1 MISPG
6 RATASEELECSL
18 LRRVV
23 ARDSQA
29 LEQLYML
36 YHRRLARFLGRFI
49 RDYALVEEIVNDTL
63 FVVWQ
68 QAAHFRGQSRV
79 STWIMGIAW
88 RRAHKALRAVPALA
102 TAGEVAELAGRDDI
116 AETEMRELFARALS
130 TLPLEQRAVLEL
142 TYYAGHSCEEIAA
155 IVDCPVNT
163 VKTRMFHARR
173 KLRELLPA
181 LGVGEMP

>member
-68 QAAHFRGQSRV
+68 QAAYFRG
-79 STWIMGIAW
+79 
-88 RRAHKALRAVPALA
+88 
-102 TAGEVAELAGRDDI
+102 
-116 AETEMRELFARALS
+116 
-130 TLPLEQRAVLEL
+130 
-142 TYYAGHSCEEIAA
+142 
-155 IVDCPVNT
+155 
-163 VKTRMFHARR
+163 
-173 KLRELLPA
+173 
-181 LGVGEMP
+181 